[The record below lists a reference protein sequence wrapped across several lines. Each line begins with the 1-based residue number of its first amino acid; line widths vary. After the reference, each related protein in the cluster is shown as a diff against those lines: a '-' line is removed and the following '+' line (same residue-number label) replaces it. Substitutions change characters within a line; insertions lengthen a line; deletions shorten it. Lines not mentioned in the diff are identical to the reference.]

1 MSFLDARRRVRRVQN
16 SRPMQGFGYPLYVNG
31 QLYQEPVTISHV
43 PTPAASGIG
52 AMDPSFGGLGDLVSY
67 SASKGLRGLGALF
80 GLGDDTTVTATVPLP
95 ALPPAPTLVVMP
107 APAPAPAPPAPPA
120 PAPVSNLSTVELVV
134 GALGIASTAGLIY
147 HGYRRN
153 DSILWALVW
162 GVLGG
167 AVPII
172 GWPVAL
178 AQGFGD
184 PKRMTANK
192 RSCGCGGMKKN
203 GLRRRT
209 RRSRRRR

>member
-16 SRPMQGFGYPLYVNG
+16 SKPTHGFGYPLYVNG

-43 PTPAASGIG
+43 PGAAGIG
-52 AMDPSFGGLGDLVSY
+52 KMDPSFGSLGELVAY
-67 SASKGLRGLGALF
+67 SASKGIKGLF
-80 GLGDDTTVTATVPLP
+80 GLGDDTPPPVAT
-95 ALPPAPTLVVMP
+95 PAPISIVM
-107 APAPAPAPPAPPA
+107 APAPAPTVPAQGP
-120 PAPVSNLSTVELVV
+120 STGEIVV

-178 AQGFGD
+178 AQGFGE
-184 PKRMTANK
+184 PKGLTANK
-192 RSCGCGGMKKN
+192 SRKK
-203 GLRRRT
+203 
-209 RRSRRRR
+209 RRRRRRRR